1 MSDPFQ
7 DISTEDPFE
16 GISMD
21 EGESSFKAKPFGPTQ
36 RMILQNF
43 FDTNDSA
50 RRQYMKELGYELNS
64 LDDNQFRPIGSEM
77 DWLEVDPGFSDAYKK
92 GGLKGLAQE
101 FLQDTGDIAYDMAD
115 IGAKVMAGLGT
126 GLQGAAGGGAAG
138 SVVPGVGTAVGAFA
152 GGIPAAMVGAAA
164 SGALT
169 NSAKQKIRD
178 VFLDKDIPYDAKEM
192 AVDAALSAVGSGLF
206 KGAVKGFQKLKDVDL
221 STSIDGIKNA
231 IKAAGGLPNPEL
243 VERAAKNPEL
253 FSKEA
258 VEGGASRLQQGVK
271 NIFGL
276 DEDEMLR
283 DIKDLKRIRPDSYF
297 GKLISPVAE
306 TAEKAKDALSLDRG
320 ANVSYADAMGQLQGL
335 YGALENKILTGA
347 PTQMEENAFKVLKD
361 KMRVLRN
368 MGAGN
373 LKLDPKKVTDAQL
386 SQVSFNHGQA
396 RDFLNSLQDA
406 AFDVTTKNENPVLRQ
421 IAGGMRSYLDDVA
434 VKSGN
439 PVGQQLPELNKVMSG
454 LLDDYKTARQT
465 LNPQTIVQAYVGG
478 QSTPG
483 GTIKANEIQ
492 QFMGGLDEKYG
503 TDLAKDFDVSTAQA
517 LFENVYK
524 GAPSKGSS
532 RVNAFLAQETG
543 KGVLKGAST
552 GALVGGVSGLG
563 AIPSAVVGGVLG
575 GARAAKN
582 AAALAQPEVGLSKLQ
597 QLLAKQTERDAM
609 DPVQLAIKDSL
620 AGGLGAGALSQAN
633 QVEGNAPPEVDP
645 FADISMD

>member
-1 MSDPFQ
+1 MANEQDPFA
-7 DISTEDPFE
+7 DISVE
-16 GISMD
+16 
-21 EGESSFKAKPFGPTQ
+21 EGESSFTAKPFGPSQ
-36 RMILQNF
+36 RFILQNF

-50 RRQYMKELGYELNS
+50 RRQYMKELGYEVNS
-64 LDDNQFRPIGSEM
+64 LDDNQFRPIGSNME
-77 DWLEVDPGFSDAYKK
+77 WLEVDPGFSDAYKK
-92 GGLKGLAQE
+92 GGLKGIAKE
-101 FLQDTGDIAYDMAD
+101 FLQDAGDVAYDLTD
-115 IGAKVMAGLGT
+115 IGTKVLAGLGS
-126 GLQGAAGGGAAG
+126 GLAGGATGAAAG
-138 SVVPGVGTAVGAFA
+138 SVVPGAGTAFGAFA

-178 VFLDKDIPYDAKEM
+178 IFLDKDIPFDAKEM
-192 AVDAALSAVGSGLF
+192 AVDAALSAVGSGVF
-206 KGAVKGFQKLKDVDL
+206 KGGVKGFQKLKDIDL

-231 IKAAGGLPNPEL
+231 IKAAGGLPNPDL
-243 VERAAKNPEL
+243 VERAARNPEL

-258 VEGGASRLQQGVK
+258 VEGGATRLQQGVK

-276 DEDEMLR
+276 EEDEMLR

-306 TAEKAKDALSLDRG
+306 TAEKAKDALALDRN
-320 ANVSYADAMGQLQGL
+320 ANVSYADAMGQLQSL
-335 YGALENKILTGA
+335 YGALEQKMLTGA
-347 PTQMEENAFKVLKD
+347 PTQMETNAHKVLKE
-361 KMRVLRN
+361 KMKTLRN
-368 MGAGN
+368 MAAGN
-373 LKLDPKKVTDAQL
+373 LKLDPKKVTDTQL
-386 SQVSFNHGQA
+386 NQVSFNHGQA
-396 RDFLNSLQDA
+396 REFLNSLQDS

-492 QFMGGLDEKYG
+492 QFMGSLDEKYG
-503 TDLAKDFDVSTAQA
+503 TDLAKDFDVQSAQA

-524 GAPSKGSS
+524 GTPAKGSS
-532 RVNAFLAQETG
+532 RVNAFVAQETG

-552 GALVGGVSGLG
+552 GALLGGVSGVG
-563 AIPSAVVGGVLG
+563 AIPSAVVGGLVG
-575 GARAAKN
+575 GANAAKN

-597 QLLAKQTERDAM
+597 QLLAKQAERDAM
-609 DPVQLAIKDSL
+609 DPVQLAIRDSL
-620 AGGLGAGALSQAN
+620 AGGVGAGVLSQAN
-633 QVEGNAPPEVDP
+633 QVEGSGPQEVDP
-645 FADISMD
+645 FADILVE